1 MKAQRQYCVKSS
13 HVGQHP
19 DLLTRPSSG
28 LHRCLHTNFLS
39 PVIDSSR
46 MIIRTKAQKCE
57 YESLGGCIARV
68 LKLDKPKPKLVSI
81 QVCIGC
87 TPSAF
92 GEVRVAVRALVDNLI
107 MQKTRSMLCLR
118 ELSHLRPISRFV
130 TLHLTAYSQHGAQ
143 PPPTSPWFQEAS
155 LHFPPHAIQPCP
167 CQTAE
172 QQALN
177 VGHAGDT
184 YMDQRS
190 APTRADP

>member
-1 MKAQRQYCVKSS
+1 MLVKAQRQYGVKSF

-19 DLLTRPSSG
+19 DLLTRPPSS
-28 LHRCLHTNFLS
+28 LHRCLHTLRTLS
-39 PVIDSSR
+39 VLVIDNSR
-46 MIIRTKAQKCE
+46 MTIRTKIQKCE

-68 LKLDKPKPKLVSI
+68 LRLDKPKPKLVSI
-81 QVCIGC
+81 QVCSGY

-118 ELSHLRPISRFV
+118 EPSHLRPISRFV
-130 TLHLTAYSQHGAQ
+130 ALHLTAYNQHGAQ

-155 LHFPPHAIQPCP
+155 LHFPPHAILPCP

-172 QQALN
+172 
-177 VGHAGDT
+177 
-184 YMDQRS
+184 
-190 APTRADP
+190 